1 MRGSILGWPGLH
13 LNYTEQR
20 GTHQALSS
28 GLALMVGSKFL
39 FKKLVSSLVEI
50 LGNKWQMDG
59 YAWGIGRGGEKRE
72 TYFEQILNE

>member
-1 MRGSILGWPGLH
+1 
-13 LNYTEQR
+13 
-20 GTHQALSS
+20 
-28 GLALMVGSKFL
+28 MVGSKFL

-72 TYFEQILNE
+72 TYFEQIFNE